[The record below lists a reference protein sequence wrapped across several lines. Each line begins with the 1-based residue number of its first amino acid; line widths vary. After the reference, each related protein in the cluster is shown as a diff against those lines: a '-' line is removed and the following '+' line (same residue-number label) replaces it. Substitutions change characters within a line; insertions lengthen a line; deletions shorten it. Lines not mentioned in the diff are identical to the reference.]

1 MHETPRLLPGGVF
14 YISVFPDTVTH
25 GKTTFSWG
33 NPWEGGKIN
42 RLVLVGFESS
52 LSILEGSS

>member
-14 YISVFPDTVTH
+14 YISVFPENHATRQNI
-25 GKTTFSWG
+25 KR
-33 NPWEGGKIN
+33 N

-52 LSILEGSS
+52 LSILEGSG